1 MSPGSGV
8 GPTRRANN
16 LLLIFLPLTS
26 AVVGSAGRGNVGEY
40 LITVSKLYNIRL
52 LYSIQY
58 TLYSIHSHI
67 IGKAGS

>member
-40 LITVSKLYNIRL
+40 SLYYTVFIINYYFSSYICFKFNNIF
-52 LYSIQY
+52 IW
-58 TLYSIHSHI
+58 
-67 IGKAGS
+67 

>member
-40 LITVSKLYNIRL
+40 LILV
-52 LYSIQY
+52 IQYY
-58 TLYSIHSHI
+58 TLYSIQQ
-67 IGKAGS
+67 

>member
-26 AVVGSAGRGNVGEY
+26 AVVGSAGRGNVG
-40 LITVSKLYNIRL
+40 KLL
-52 LYSIQY
+52 DPSY
-58 TLYSIHSHI
+58 TISAQGTPMTKSVY
-67 IGKAGS
+67 

>member
-40 LITVSKLYNIRL
+40 YLDPC
-52 LYSIQY
+52 Y
-58 TLYSIHSHI
+58 TLV
-67 IGKAGS
+67 

>member
-40 LITVSKLYNIRL
+40 SLYYTVYGIHHQL
-52 LYSIQY
+52 L
-58 TLYSIHSHI
+58 LF
-67 IGKAGS
+67 